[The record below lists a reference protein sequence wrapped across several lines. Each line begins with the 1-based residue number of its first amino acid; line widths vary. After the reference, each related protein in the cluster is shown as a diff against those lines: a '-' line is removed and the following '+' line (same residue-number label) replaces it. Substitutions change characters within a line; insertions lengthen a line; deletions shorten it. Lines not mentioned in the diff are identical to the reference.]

1 MDSKLIEQL
10 RHLIAAHQHFV
21 LTTHVNPDGDGLG
34 SEVAFYHYL
43 KSLGKTVAIW
53 NHNPIPGNYAFLDP
67 NGIMEVFGEKRHRE
81 RLKQIEVVFILDIS
95 DWYRLKEFGK
105 WLSRQDLP
113 VVCVDHHPDGERF
126 SMLDFIVT
134 EASSTGEIV
143 YDILKALHAPI
154 TNAIAEALYTAVLT
168 DTGSFRF
175 NNTTAKAHRMAAE
188 FLEQGI
194 DFHSI
199 YEKIYEKESPEKI
212 KLLGMALQQL
222 NFEYGRK
229 LAWFKITRE
238 MLQEAGLNPE
248 ETDGFSDFPRRI
260 DGVEISLMF
269 VEVTEKRTKVS
280 FRSKGNIVI
289 NGLAREVGG
298 GGHQF
303 ASGAIVR
310 RPIDETIPLILEKAG
325 KLFSV

>member
-1 MDSKLIEQL
+1 MDSKQIERLQQ
-10 RHLIAAHQHFV
+10 LIASHQHFV

-34 SEVAFYHYL
+34 SEIAFYHYL
-43 KSLGKTVAIW
+43 KSLGKTVAVW
-53 NHNPIPGNYAFLDP
+53 NHNPIPKNYAFLDP
-67 NGIMEVFGEKRHRE
+67 GGVMEVFGAKRHRE
-81 RLKQIEVVFILDIS
+81 RLKEIEVVFILDIS

-105 WLSRQDLP
+105 WLSRHELP
-113 VVCVDHHPDGERF
+113 IVCVDHHPDGERF
-126 SMLDFIVT
+126 AMLDFIIT

-154 TNAIAEALYTAVLT
+154 TNPIAEALYTAVLT

-175 NNTTAKAHRMAAE
+175 NNTTPKAHRMAAE
-188 FLEQGI
+188 FLVQGVN
-194 DFHSI
+194 FRSI
-199 YEKIYEKESPEKI
+199 YENVYEKESPEKI

-222 NFEYGRK
+222 NFEYGRR

-238 MLQEAGLNPE
+238 MLREVGLNPE

-269 VEVTEKRTKVS
+269 VEVSEKRTKVS

-289 NGLAREVGG
+289 NGLAQAVGG

-303 ASGAIVR
+303 ASGATVR
-310 RPIDETIPLILEKAG
+310 KPIDETIPLILEKAG
-325 KLFSV
+325 KLFMA

>member
-1 MDSKLIEQL
+1 MDSKKIEQL
-10 RHLIAAHQHFV
+10 KQHIANHRHFV

-34 SEVAFYHYL
+34 SEMAFYHYL

-53 NHNPIPGNYAFLDP
+53 NHNPIPKNYAFLDP
-67 NGIMEVFGEKRHRE
+67 NGVMEVFGEKRHRE
-81 RLKQIEVVFILDIS
+81 RLKKIEVVFILDIS
-95 DWYRLKEFGK
+95 DWYRLKDFGK
-105 WLSRQDLP
+105 WLSQHNLP
-113 VVCVDHHPDGERF
+113 MICVDHHPDGERF
-126 SMLDFIVT
+126 SMLDFIAT

-143 YDILKALHAPI
+143 YDILKALNAPI
-154 TNAIAEALYTAVLT
+154 TNPIAEALYTAVLT

-175 NNTTAKAHRMAAE
+175 NNTTPKAHRMAAE
-188 FLEQGI
+188 FLEQGL
-194 DFHSI
+194 DFRSI
-199 YEKIYEKESPEKI
+199 YEQVYEKESPEKI

-222 NFEYGRK
+222 NFEYGGR

-238 MLQEAGLNPE
+238 MLQKVGLNPE

-269 VEVTEKRTKVS
+269 VEISEKRTKVS

-303 ASGAIVR
+303 ASGAMVTK
-310 RPIDETIPLILEKAG
+310 PLDKTIPLILEKAG
-325 KLFSV
+325 RLFPK

>member
-1 MDSKLIEQL
+1 MDSTRIERL
-10 RHLIAAHQHFV
+10 RQLIATHHHFV

-34 SEVAFYHYL
+34 SEMAFYYYL
-43 KSLGKTVAIW
+43 KGLGKTVFIW
-53 NHNPIPGNYAFLDP
+53 NHNPLPKNYTFLDP
-67 NGIMEVFGEKRHRE
+67 NGVMEVFSAKRHRE
-81 RLKQIEVVFILDIS
+81 RLKEIEVVFILDIS

-105 WLSRQDLP
+105 WLSRHPLP
-113 VVCVDHHPDGERF
+113 IVCVDHHPDGERF
-126 SMLDFIVT
+126 SALDFIMT

-143 YDILKALHAPI
+143 YDILKALRAPV
-154 TNAIAEALYTAVLT
+154 TKPMAEALYTAVLT

-175 NNTTAKAHRMAAE
+175 NNTTPKAHQMAAE
-188 FLEQGI
+188 FLKQGVN
-194 DFHSI
+194 FRSI
-199 YEKIYEKESPEKI
+199 YENVYEKESPEKI

-238 MLQEAGLNPE
+238 MLRKVGLNPE

-260 DGVEISLMF
+260 DGVEVSLMF
-269 VEVTEKRTKVS
+269 VEVSEKRTKVS

-289 NGLAREVGG
+289 NGLAQDVGG

-303 ASGAIVR
+303 ASGAIVKK
-310 RPIDETIPLILEKAG
+310 PIDETIPLILEKAG
-325 KLFSV
+325 KLFAS